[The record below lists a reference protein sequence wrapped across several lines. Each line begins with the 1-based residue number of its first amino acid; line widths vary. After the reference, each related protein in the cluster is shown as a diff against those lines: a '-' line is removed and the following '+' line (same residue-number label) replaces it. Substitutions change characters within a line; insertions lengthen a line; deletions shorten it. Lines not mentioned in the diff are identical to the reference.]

1 MRLSSISGIAIFATC
16 KEMRVLAGGIVLAV
30 QHGAHPHPERMKIG
44 EFSPALITQ
53 NLELIFTADGNIR
66 TRLLQETA

>member
-16 KEMRVLAGGIVLAV
+16 KEMRVLAGGIVLA
-30 QHGAHPHPERMKIG
+30 
-44 EFSPALITQ
+44 
-53 NLELIFTADGNIR
+53 DGNIR